1 MIYMD
6 SKEIIKKLVDKEK
19 NQEILTGKL
28 KTQLLVKYNLDL
40 NLDEIRDMLLLDS
53 DLIELEKNFFV
64 YKLEI
69 EKIIDSLEEEKYKEK
84 IEQNYFINITDEILE
99 KIKIKLKKMTYND
112 ILKFGLENFYV
123 KEEWIHNLDL
133 TKTEFYDK
141 DEVVRELLKKGIEI
155 K

>member
-64 YKLEI
+64 YKWEI
-69 EKIIDSLEEEKYKEK
+69 EKIIDSLEEENYKEK